1 MRKPSARCLVNT
13 VSLYRRSPTQDA
25 DAGEASGF
33 GAALATSVPCS
44 VQPAD
49 PERFLDGQT
58 DRLIQKTVY
67 DVIFTTD
74 YSLKSGD
81 KIVWVDGASVSRTLF
96 VLGSADQAGR
106 GSAFVV
112 SAEERR

>member
-25 DAGEASGF
+25 DAARPRAS
-33 GAALATSVPCS
+33 APALATGVPCS

-58 DRLIQKTVY
+58 DRLIQKTC
-67 DVIFTTD
+67 TT
-74 YSLKSGD
+74 
-81 KIVWVDGASVSRTLF
+81 
-96 VLGSADQAGR
+96 
-106 GSAFVV
+106 
-112 SAEERR
+112 